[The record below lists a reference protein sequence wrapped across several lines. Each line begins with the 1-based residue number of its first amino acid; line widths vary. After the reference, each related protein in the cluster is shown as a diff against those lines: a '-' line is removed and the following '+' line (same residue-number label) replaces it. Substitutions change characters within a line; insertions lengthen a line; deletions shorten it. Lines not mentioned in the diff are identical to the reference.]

1 MDRREAIKR
10 VGLLMGGALSA
21 STVAGVL
28 GGCQAGPSAG
38 GFEPMILTD
47 GRDEMVAT
55 IAELIIPETDT
66 PGARAA
72 RVHEFIDQMLHEW
85 YEDEERHHFLIELS
99 TVDQKARE
107 RYDRPFLDLS
117 EAQQTELLTQLE
129 AEGIAWMET
138 PDIDGRDPDKPPF
151 FVVMKGLT
159 LFGYYTSEIGA
170 TQELRV
176 MPMGQYRGDVPF
188 DEIGRAW
195 A

>member
-1 MDRREAIKR
+1 
-10 VGLLMGGALSA
+10 MGGALSM

-28 GGCQAGPSAG
+28 GGCQAGPTADGFTPQALTG
-38 GFEPMILTD
+38 GQ
-47 GRDEMVAT
+47 DELVAT

-72 RVHEFIDQMLHEW
+72 RVHEFIDQMLSNW
-85 YEDEERHHFLIELS
+85 YEDDERDHFLAELA
-99 TVDQKARE
+99 TVDQQAQDAYGK
-107 RYDRPFLDLS
+107 PFLDLS
-117 EAQQTELLTQLE
+117 GAEQTELLTAME
-129 AEGIAWMET
+129 TAGITWMESL
-138 PDIDGRDPDKPPF
+138 GSGGGDPDKPPF
-151 FVVMKGLT
+151 FVAMKGLT